1 MTIIEQSKLIVEYLI
16 RILSDRNYILY
27 TSRPGLSVFDACR
40 DDHVPNKQESEM
52 MKNLIVEMEHAVVDP
67 GQSTKN

>member
-27 TSRPGLSVFDACR
+27 TSRPGLSVFVACR
-40 DDHVPNKQESEM
+40 DDHVRNKRESEM

-67 GQSTKN
+67 GQSAKN